1 VTMLPCAPRSA
12 RLFTS
17 DRYSVPATI
26 DPVLNVVFAAGHL
39 SVADPGIGKYRI
51 VNLERPFGR
60 PPPRLFAVLVR
71 WWANLPAAKPEQAGD
86 QRARAVRLDGPSRR
100 VVANPPLSEARR
112 IPADCRMTRV
122 INSLP
127 GISAGVAAFPEHGTT
142 SAELLTVAD
151 QCLYESKSRGRDV
164 VTVSPYG
171 GALEPEPSDFIRYL
185 ICPSCSGIP
194 G

>member
-39 SVADPGIGKYRI
+39 SVTDPGIGKYRI

-71 WWANLPAAKPEQAGD
+71 WWANLPARETGAGRRSTSACRSPRRPQQAS
-86 QRARAVRLDGPSRR
+86 RREPTFVRSSKNPSRLPNDAR
-100 VVANPPLSEARR
+100 DQFLARDIRRRSGVSGARHDFRR
-112 IPADCRMTRV
+112 IA
-122 INSLP
+122 
-127 GISAGVAAFPEHGTT
+127 H
-142 SAELLTVAD
+142 
-151 QCLYESKSRGRDV
+151 SRGSMSLRIKV
-164 VTVSPYG
+164 AG
-171 GALEPEPSDFIRYL
+171 
-185 ICPSCSGIP
+185 
-194 G
+194 

>member
-1 VTMLPCAPRSA
+1 MWSLQQVTCRSPIQGSASIELLIWNGRSVVPLHDCLPS
-12 RLFTS
+12 S
-17 DRYSVPATI
+17 
-26 DPVLNVVFAAGHL
+26 FAG
-39 SVADPGIGKYRI
+39 GRTC
-51 VNLERPFGR
+51 RP
-60 PPPRLFAVLVR
+60 
-71 WWANLPAAKPEQAGD
+71 AKPEQAGD
-86 QRARAVRLDGPSRR
+86 QRARAVRLDGPSRQ

-171 GALEPEPSDFIRYL
+171 GPLNPSQVT
-185 ICPSCSGIP
+185 SSAT
-194 G
+194 

>member
-1 VTMLPCAPRSA
+1 MTMLPCAPRSA

-71 WWANLPAAKPEQAGD
+71 WWANLPALQEATAYLLDHLCAQFHRPEGL
-86 QRARAVRLDGPSRR
+86 RLVQDFCE
-100 VVANPPLSEARR
+100 VA
-112 IPADCRMTRV
+112 
-122 INSLP
+122 
-127 GISAGVAAFPEHGTT
+127 
-142 SAELLTVAD
+142 
-151 QCLYESKSRGRDV
+151 
-164 VTVSPYG
+164 
-171 GALEPEPSDFIRYL
+171 
-185 ICPSCSGIP
+185 
-194 G
+194 